1 MKVFIYGLTLQAKE
15 RVIDTLGK
23 RAFDNCLID
32 TETLLFNVTLNEN
45 VIFKAC
51 PLCVFLDLAGRIE
64 IINSDELEIVKIK

>member
-1 MKVFIYGLTLQAKE
+1 MKVFIYGLTPKAKA
-15 RVIDTLGK
+15 RVLDTLGK

>member
-1 MKVFIYGLTLQAKE
+1 MKVFIYGLTLKAKE
-15 RVIDTLGK
+15 RVVDTLGK

-32 TETLLFNVTLNEN
+32 TETMLFNVTLNEN